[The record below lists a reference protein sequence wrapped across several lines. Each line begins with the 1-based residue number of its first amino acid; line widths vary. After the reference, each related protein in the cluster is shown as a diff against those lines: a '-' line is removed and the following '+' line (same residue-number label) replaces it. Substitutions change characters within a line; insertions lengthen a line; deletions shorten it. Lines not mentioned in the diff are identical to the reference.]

1 MPRSPHLALV
11 FALVFLGLFSS
22 FSASANPAAYSLGI
36 HKPATESFANDM
48 NARGQVAAMLED
60 ENGLQRGYYFEK
72 GKLTELGLPG
82 GRESIARRI
91 NADGVV
97 IGSADSK
104 NGNWRAFLYSSQ
116 AGMQTLGTLG
126 GANSNGTAI
135 NDRGHAVGYSDLAG
149 DDEWHAFLHRPGET
163 MIDLG
168 TLGGK
173 VSYANAL
180 NNRDQVV
187 GAAADKNGF
196 RRAFVYD
203 DAHGMVDLGTLG
215 GRLSVATAINDKGII
230 AGASETADRHWHAF
244 VYDGK
249 HMTDLGAIIGRGNS
263 YATGINSAGHVV
275 GMVQFG
281 DERLSF
287 VWRDGKMLVHN
298 AGKAL
303 YLTNAINNAEQVVG
317 ATLDNGGLDAAAM
330 FSGTRPYVDQGGA
343 KLAWLCFLCVFAAA
357 AAVVW
362 RKRYR
367 GMQLM
372 GFIGQGVWNK

>member
-1 MPRSPHLALV
+1 MLRPLRTC
-11 FALVFLGLFSS
+11 FVFLPLF
-22 FSASANPAAYSLGI
+22 FCVQAIANPAAYSLGI
-36 HKPATESFANDM
+36 RQPGMESFANDM

-97 IGSADSK
+97 IGSAAGR
-104 NGNWRAFLYSSQ
+104 NGAWQAFLYSGKD
-116 AGMQTLGTLG
+116 GMRVIGTLG

-135 NDRGHAVGYSDLAG
+135 NDLGHAAGFSDLTG
-149 DDEWHAFLHRPGET
+149 EDEWHAFLYRPGEA
-163 MIDLG
+163 MLDLG

-187 GAAADKNGF
+187 GASADKNGY
-196 RRAFVYD
+196 RRAFLYD
-203 DAHGMVDLGTLG
+203 AAHGMVDLGTLG
-215 GRLSVATAINDKGII
+215 GRLSAATAINDKGII

-249 HMTDLGAIIGRGNS
+249 RMTDLGALIGRGNS
-263 YATGINSAGHVV
+263 YATGINNAGHVV
-275 GMVQFG
+275 GMVQLG

-287 VWRDGKMLVHN
+287 VWRDGKMLVHG

-303 YLTNAINNAEQVVG
+303 YLTNAINDSEQVVG
-317 ATLDNGGLDAAAM
+317 ATFSSEGLDAAAM
-330 FSGTRPYVDQGGA
+330 FSGTRPFVDQGGV
-343 KLAWLCFLCVFAAA
+343 KLAWLCILCVFGAA
-357 AAVVW
+357 AAVIW

-367 GMQLM
+367 GVQLA
-372 GFIGQGVWNK
+372 GYVGQGLRRD

>member
-1 MPRSPHLALV
+1 MPRSLHLCLAFLTLV
-11 FALVFLGLFSS
+11 SCA
-22 FSASANPAAYSLGI
+22 AADANPAAYSLGI
-36 HKPATESFANDM
+36 HQPDTESFANDM
-48 NARGQVAAMLED
+48 NAHGQVAAMLED
-60 ENGLQRGYYFEK
+60 GNGLQRGYYFEK
-72 GKLTELGLPG
+72 GKLTELGLAG
-82 GRESIARRI
+82 GRESVARRI

-97 IGSADSK
+97 IGSAAGK
-104 NGNWRAFLYSSQ
+104 NGRWQAFLYSTRD
-116 AGMQTLGTLG
+116 GMQTLGTLG

-149 DDEWHAFLHRPGET
+149 DDEWHAFLYRPGER
-163 MIDLG
+163 MLDLG

-173 VSYANAL
+173 VSFANAL

-203 DAHGMVDLGTLG
+203 QEHGMVDLGTLG
-215 GRLSVATAINDKGII
+215 GRLSAATAINDSGII

-249 HMTDLGAIIGRGNS
+249 KMTDLGAIIGRGNS
-263 YATGINSAGHVV
+263 YATGINRAGHVV
-275 GMVQFG
+275 GMVQLG

-287 VWRDGKMLVHN
+287 VWRDGKMLVHH

-343 KLAWLCFLCVFAAA
+343 KLAWLCFLCVFTAL

-367 GMQLM
+367 GMQLL
-372 GFIGQGVWNK
+372 GYVGQGVWRS